1 MKKEN
6 LIIRLIKFY
15 QKNISPQKPPRC
27 RFFPTCSQ
35 YAVEALERFG
45 ALKGSFL
52 AIYRLLRCTPLSKG
66 GYDPVPQKR
75 SRKKSKKL

>member
-15 QKNISPQKPPRC
+15 QKNISSQKPPRC

-35 YAVEALERFG
+35 YAVEAIEKFG
-45 ALKGSFL
+45 TFKGSIL
-52 AIYRLLRCTPLSKG
+52 TIYRLLRCTPLSNG
-66 GYDPVPQKR
+66 GYDPVPEKR
-75 SRKKSKKL
+75 SRKKNKKL

>member
-35 YAVEALERFG
+35 YAVEAIERFG
-45 ALKGSFL
+45 TIKGSIL
-52 AIYRLLRCTPLSKG
+52 SICRLLRCTPLSRG
-66 GYDPVPQKR
+66 GYDPVPE
-75 SRKKSKKL
+75 KKINKKK

>member
-6 LIIRLIKFY
+6 LIIKLIKFY

-35 YAVEALERFG
+35 YAVEAIEKFG
-45 ALKGSFL
+45 AVKGSFL
-52 AIYRLLRCTPLSKG
+52 AVCRLIRCTPLSKG

-75 SRKKSKKL
+75 ARKKNKKL